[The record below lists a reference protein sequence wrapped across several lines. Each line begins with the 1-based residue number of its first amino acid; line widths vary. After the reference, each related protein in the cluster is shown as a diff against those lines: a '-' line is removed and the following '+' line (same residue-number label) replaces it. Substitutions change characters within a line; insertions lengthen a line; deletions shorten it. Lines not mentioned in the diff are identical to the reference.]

1 MTKLKMLASNV
12 DSVII
17 PNKLLGLFFLDK
29 SISVELFYYINNIVI
44 RKSHFNEVNDAGY
57 HELQSL

>member
-1 MTKLKMLASNV
+1 VARNV

-44 RKSHFNEVNDAGY
+44 RKSHFNEVNDVGY